1 MAITR
6 DMGPSKSQSVTYEAV
21 GVAED
26 MSKIITNIEPESTY
40 FLTNLPKGANAKEV
54 EFGWLTEGLTPPKQN
69 AHPEK
74 VDYEFKEVGS
84 VKGLSNY
91 AQHFLNTGY
100 VSDVMRLNEK
110 VYEENDEYKRQ
121 LHKAMKEQARD
132 MEYMIVNN
140 SIKRAG
146 AANTGALSGGIPYF
160 MQSDLQDVTLT
171 QASGLFTTA
180 TEHNLVTG
188 DFIYFTA
195 TTLPDGLSSDICYY
209 VDVLT
214 DKTFNIYDTL
224 QDAAEKV
231 TANMVKPSTAGTAV
245 KIKKNN
251 IVDKEGKGNFTV
263 ADMQVAMQMAF
274 NRGGSPTDAF
284 MSGSKKQQFSTM
296 VNALATTVRKSNEKK
311 METIADTFSCDFGTV
326 TAHAHRLYPDNRL
339 DLLDMNYWELKWFMP
354 SQVVANLPKV
364 GSYEN
369 FAVEGWLGLKG
380 TQPNASAS
388 IIRIKRA

>member
-6 DMGPSKSQSVTYEAV
+6 DLNPSKSQSVSYEAV

-26 MSKIITNIEPESTY
+26 MSSVITNIDPEGTY
-40 FLTNLPKGANAKEV
+40 FLTNLPREANAKDV
-54 EFGWLTEGLTPPKQN
+54 EFGWVTEGLTPPKQN

-74 VDYEFKEVGS
+74 TDYQFKPVGS
-84 VKGLSNY
+84 VRGMSNY

-100 VSDVMRLNEK
+100 VSDVMRLNKK
-110 VYEENDEYKRQ
+110 VYEENDEFKRQ

-140 SIKRAG
+140 SIKRVGSA
-146 AANTGALSGGIPYF
+146 TVGALSGGIPFF
-160 MQSDLQDVTLT
+160 MQTDLQDVTLT
-171 QASGLFTTA
+171 QASGLFTTS

-188 DFIYFTA
+188 DFVYFTA
-195 TTLPDGLSSDICYY
+195 TTMPDGLSSDICYY
-209 VDVLT
+209 VNVLSET
-214 DKTFNIYDTL
+214 TFNIYDTL

-251 IVDKEGKGNFTV
+251 IVDKEGKGNFSV
-263 ADMQVAMQMAF
+263 ADMQLAMQMAF

-284 MSGSKKQQFSTM
+284 MSGSKKQQFSTQ
-296 VNALATTVRKSNEKK
+296 VNAMATTVRKSNEKK

-326 TAHAHRLYPDNRL
+326 TAHAHRMYPDNRM
-339 DLLDMNYWELKWFMP
+339 DLLDMNYWAIKWFMP
-354 SQVVANLPKV
+354 SKVVSGLAKT

-369 FAVEGWLGLKG
+369 FAVEGWVGLKG